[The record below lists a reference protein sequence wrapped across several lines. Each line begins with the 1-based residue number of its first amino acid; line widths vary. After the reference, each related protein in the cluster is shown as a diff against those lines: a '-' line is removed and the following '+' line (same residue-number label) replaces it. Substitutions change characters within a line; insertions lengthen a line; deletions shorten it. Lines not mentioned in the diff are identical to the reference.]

1 MKRVLKYSVTILT
14 IMILLCG
21 CGNKM
26 KKTDVDSVIAKLT
39 QMGVYN
45 EADAEAKSVGSA
57 ARFGAYLTNQWTVNF
72 MDFVTDEVACDTEYS
87 LAIMTW
93 DNMVE
98 TKEANYVIAEHE
110 LEAFDRYSILVR
122 VDNSL
127 LMVSG
132 PKSDKDAMTEFM
144 IDMGYYR

>member
-1 MKRVLKYSVTILT
+1 MKRLLKYSITVLS

-21 CGNKM
+21 CGKNM
-26 KKTDVDSVIAKLT
+26 KKTDVDSVIAKLK
-39 QMGVYN
+39 QMGVYK
-45 EADAEAKSVGSA
+45 EEDAQTKSAGSA
-57 ARFGAYLTNQWTVNF
+57 VRFGAYLTNRWTVNF
-72 MDFVTDEVACDTEYS
+72 DDYVTDKSACDTEYS

-93 DNMVE
+93 DNMEE
-98 TKEANYVIAEHE
+98 TREANYVIAEHE

-122 VDNSL
+122 VDNTL

-144 IDMGYYR
+144 TDLGYYR

>member
-1 MKRVLKYSVTILT
+1 MKRALKISVTILT

-21 CGNKM
+21 CGNNL
-26 KKTDVDSVIAKLT
+26 KKTDADTVIAKLK
-39 QMGVYN
+39 QMGVYK
-45 EADAEAKSVGSA
+45 EEDAELKSAGSA
-57 ARFGAYLTNQWTVNF
+57 VRFGALLTNRWTINF
-72 MDFVTDEVACDTEYS
+72 EDYVTDKTACDTEYD

-93 DNMVE
+93 DNTE
-98 TKEANYVIAEHE
+98 ERKEANYVIAEHE
-110 LEAFDRYSILVR
+110 LEAFDRYTILTR

-144 IDMGYYR
+144 TDLGYYR

>member
-1 MKRVLKYSVTILT
+1 
-14 IMILLCG
+14 
-21 CGNKM
+21 
-26 KKTDVDSVIAKLT
+26 
-39 QMGVYN
+39 
-45 EADAEAKSVGSA
+45 
-57 ARFGAYLTNQWTVNF
+57 